1 MTAGVAFGARRG
13 TDRPAPF
20 HGDTGSAAR
29 FFYCPKADREDRN
42 WGCEGLEEKP
52 LLWSSGAQS
61 PGTFQA
67 EGTRRASENNHPTV
81 KPHDLMR
88 WLCRLITP
96 PGGLILDPFTGSG
109 STGRAAIAEG
119 FRFEGIELEPDY
131 ARIAEARIRASQP
144 GLAL

>member
-1 MTAGVAFGARRG
+1 M
-13 TDRPAPF
+13 
-20 HGDTGSAAR
+20 
-29 FFYCPKADREDRN
+29 
-42 WGCEGLEEKP
+42 EERP